1 MYNYCCV
8 FCERSLAIFTSLD
21 LKPLKASMGVTGN
34 NPVTPDWMPVFPGRS
49 KPENFRST
57 VCAHHTLVDRLWCSD
72 PVETDCRGEGMVGA
86 GFEFRAL
93 IKVGCRAPLCSAI
106 LLFIRGFNQ
115 QRCLKG
121 SEALVWCLGLNI
133 GLSFPLK

>member
-8 FCERSLAIFTSLD
+8 FCERSLAIFKSLD
-21 LKPLKASMGVTGN
+21 LKPLKASMGVAGN
-34 NPVTPDWMPVFPGRS
+34 NPVTPDWMPVFRGRS

-106 LLFIRGFNQ
+106 LLFIRGLTSND
-115 QRCLKG
+115 
-121 SEALVWCLGLNI
+121 V
-133 GLSFPLK
+133 